1 MLRSIVLI
9 SLLINLSVK
18 SQINYTFSITEMMA
32 EADDCDGDV
41 AGICT
46 LDPQD
51 PVIRIWVYDDA
62 GNAKD
67 TCFIYDDNNNME
79 FGNWYDITDINF
91 LSVTNSAANVIYID
105 LEGFESDQTS
115 NSCTSDSGDDN
126 ILPQTNVKLIFLSGL
141 PIGSNYI
148 DIASL
153 GGIYQVKFEILK
165 ELITSSNQLI
175 VPEIEAVIHP
185 NPINNIGVLSI
196 NSTINTLATLKL
208 FSITGEE
215 TAFYDEF
222 HITNGINQ
230 LPLELSSYAN
240 GIYLLNINYKEK
252 SIMLKLMV
260 KH

>member
-1 MLRSIVLI
+1 MLRSI
-9 SLLINLSVK
+9 LLIGLIIHLSFK
-18 SQINYTFSITEMMA
+18 GQINYSFSITEMMA

-51 PVIRIWVYDDA
+51 PVIRIWVYDDV
-62 GNAKD
+62 GNTKD

-79 FGNWYDITDINF
+79 FGNWYDLPDINF
-91 LSVTNSAANVIYID
+91 LAVSNSNANVIYVD

-115 NSCTSDSGDDN
+115 NTCISDSGDDN

-141 PIGSNYI
+141 PIGTSYV

-165 ELITSSNQLI
+165 ELITSTEQLT

-185 NPINNIGVLSI
+185 NPINNMGVLSI

-215 TAFYDEF
+215 TAYYEEF
-222 HITNGINQ
+222 SITNGINQ
-230 LPLELSSYAN
+230 IPLELSSYAN

-252 SIMLKLMV
+252 SIMLKIMV